1 MADKTAGRPV
11 FYLPP
16 GRGRPVNEANVSQIP
31 VEPSGFL
38 TRCPRRELKARG

>member
-38 TRCPRRELKARG
+38 TRGSRRGLRVRG